1 MRNKPS
7 VKKAVNISMAE
18 ANRLG
23 ATKNLSLEPR
33 QAPNLNETTATIIWR
48 QKDNSSIIYDPWCSN
63 ERAQVMHGHYHTSWA
78 RNIHFSWMG
87 GFFNELLRKFD
98 DFKTLDEAKKWI
110 EDKAKAYLIGNKD
123 LFTKPATFDWKD
135 KVVYIVGRGESSKK
149 NVEVLNSVKRKNPAI
164 FISSAYTVTPP
175 QPDDFIFIAD
185 NRILALGHA
194 SYNGAI
200 NNPLISFPGIDQSIV
215 RDKWNGVYGFVPWT
229 RSPVND
235 FMREIFP
242 HLPPTLDILS
252 SAVMATHLACLNN
265 AKAVVFIGMDHTV
278 KGAKP
283 DMIKT
288 KDIHGNKC
296 KTIQGY
302 FEMQTAI
309 CQFAGFA
316 RFHCKTRFINATG
329 AGILGVNYFSEPE
342 KEKLFPWIEQTNVE
356 KVLEE
361 FE

>member
-1 MRNKPS
+1 MRNKLS

-78 RNIHFSWMG
+78 RNIFFSHKDG
-87 GFFNELLRKFD
+87 IF
-98 DFKTLDEAKKWI
+98 
-110 EDKAKAYLIGNKD
+110 DKA
-123 LFTKPATFDWKD
+123 ATFDWKD
-135 KVVYIVGRGESSKK
+135 KVVYIIGRGASSKK

-185 NRILALGHA
+185 NRILAPGHA
-194 SYNGAI
+194 AYNGAI

-242 HLPPTLDILS
+242 HLPPTLDILC
-252 SAVMATHLACLNN
+252 SAVMATHLSCLNN
-265 AKAVVFIGMDHTV
+265 AKAVIFIGMDHTI
-278 KGAKP
+278 KGSHK
-283 DMIKT
+283 DLIKT

-342 KEKLFPWIEQTNVE
+342 KEKLFSWIEQTNVE